1 MKKGIGVLQQ
11 HFLELVRHI
20 IQVLLGKIIV
30 FKVTYINEPAS
41 LAPRP
46 PCLFLLF
53 FFFLQFVFNKS
64 TSLGGG
70 MLGRRVKHSSSTN

>member
-11 HFLELVRHI
+11 QFLELVRHI

-53 FFFLQFVFNKS
+53 FLQFVFNKS

-70 MLGRRVKHSSSTN
+70 MLGRRVTSSTN

>member
-11 HFLELVRHI
+11 QFLELVRHI

-53 FFFLQFVFNKS
+53 FLQFMFNKS

-70 MLGRRVKHSSSTN
+70 MLGRRVTSSTN

>member
-11 HFLELVRHI
+11 QFLELVRHI

-30 FKVTYINEPAS
+30 FKVSYINEPAS

-46 PCLFLLF
+46 PCPFLL
-53 FFFLQFVFNKS
+53 FFLQFVFNKS

-70 MLGRRVKHSSSTN
+70 MLGRRVTSSTN